1 MKKIIPVVLALAF
14 AIFAG
19 SCGDEPELSYEDFD
33 SYVTSF
39 SDSLYSA
46 DLAVLAYKPEAG
58 ERFTKPDGGEYVR
71 YSLPLAEVIRGDG
84 HLESVTLEERWSP
97 DGTLVE
103 TMKEDTPYLVLC
115 NKLGENYI
123 IYSEFCLTELNEELE
138 AVDGNRVCPCHSI
151 EDAKRIYNE
160 ELAGIEKYINA
171 RAIKKMKEGMEE
183 YKVGNGGG
191 YRPWMNYE
199 IYSFDYNVQIMNDTK
214 RPEERIIEIYH
225 RHMENYRNR
234 NDETKKLI
242 NSYFAEIL
250 CNANNYSFGEMG
262 YTVIFDCKKQKVY
275 GTTGY

>member
-1 MKKIIPVVLALAF
+1 MKKIIPVVLALVF
-14 AIFAG
+14 AIFAA
-19 SCGDEPELSYEDFD
+19 SCGDEPELGYEDFD

-171 RAIKKMKEGMEE
+171 RAIKKMKEGLEI
-183 YKVGNGGG
+183 YGSV
-191 YRPWMNYE
+191 YHADMNYQIFSFDWQLQYCINERDPVGE
-199 IYSFDYNVQIMNDTK
+199 IYESYYRTSHFLNDKTD
-214 RPEERIIEIYH
+214 ERRKE
-225 RHMENYRNR
+225 
-234 NDETKKLI
+234 I
-242 NSYFAEIL
+242 NSDCAVVFY
-250 CNANNYSFGEMG
+250 NANNYSFGDFG
-262 YTVIFDCKKQKVY
+262 FTAVLDCKDQTIY
-275 GTTGY
+275 GYLYEV